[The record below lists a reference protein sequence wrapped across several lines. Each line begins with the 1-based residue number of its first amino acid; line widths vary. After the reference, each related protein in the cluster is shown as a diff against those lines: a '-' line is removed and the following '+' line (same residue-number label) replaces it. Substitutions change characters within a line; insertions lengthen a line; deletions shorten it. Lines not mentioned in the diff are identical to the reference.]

1 MSNENNITIGP
12 VTANLLRALRSI
24 EKARNYYYI
33 AVEEMRGTPDN
44 LTDHMTDE
52 ESAVFD
58 NARDLV
64 EKQIV
69 DNIRTWAFSNG
80 QDNEI

>member
-24 EKARNYYYI
+24 EKARNYYYL
-33 AVEEMRGTPDN
+33 AVEEMTGTPV
-44 LTDHMTDE
+44 E
-52 ESAVFD
+52 ESTVFD
-58 NARDLV
+58 NVRDLV
-64 EKQIV
+64 EKEIG
-69 DNIRTWAFSNG
+69 DNIRTWAFSSG